1 MPAAQFTVDASDFVA
16 LSRAMSKA
24 GEKDLR
30 KRLLKEMGAITKPI
44 VADLRQSVQS
54 VEMVEGSNRGGR
66 NLARA
71 EFSVRRQEVSGQLT
85 ERMVDR
91 AVGRSG
97 LRASIARGIRSVV
110 KTGGRSDQVGV
121 RVSTNAAATLPPEHR
136 SLPRLLDK
144 GKWRH
149 PLFGDRE
156 LWYAQATTRA
166 GWFERVALT
175 YQPTATRRI
184 HGVLMDFT
192 DELAR
197 RIEVGKRI
205 T

>member
-1 MPAAQFTVDASDFVA
+1 MGGTWPAPSSPSVG
-16 LSRAMSKA
+16 K
-24 GEKDLR
+24 
-30 KRLLKEMGAITKPI
+30 KRPGADGTHGRPRSWP
-44 VADLRQSVQS
+44 VR
-54 VEMVEGSNRGGR
+54 VE
-66 NLARA
+66 
-71 EFSVRRQEVSGQLT
+71 
-85 ERMVDR
+85 
-91 AVGRSG
+91 
-97 LRASIARGIRSVV
+97 ASIARGIRSVV

-156 LWYAQATTRA
+156 RWYAQATTRA

-175 YQPTATRRI
+175 HQPTATRRI